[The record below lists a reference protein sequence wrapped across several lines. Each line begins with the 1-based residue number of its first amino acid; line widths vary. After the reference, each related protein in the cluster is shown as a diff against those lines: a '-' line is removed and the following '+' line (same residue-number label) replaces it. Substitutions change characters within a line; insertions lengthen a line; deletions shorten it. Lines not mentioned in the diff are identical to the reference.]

1 MAPCICG
8 RSRPQPSSAY
18 VRRRTEMRPHRA
30 YSRDGANFALRHSR
44 ARDLAGAPSRGIRV
58 LHNALVF
65 LVAALVAAVFGFTG
79 IAGTPMGIAR
89 IICVIFMVLCGVSL
103 SLLRSGSR

>member
-1 MAPCICG
+1 M
-8 RSRPQPSSAY
+8 
-18 VRRRTEMRPHRA
+18 
-30 YSRDGANFALRHSR
+30 
-44 ARDLAGAPSRGIRV
+44 